1 MYFLMLTFSRR
12 FCQRT
17 RHFQVHSLDSS
28 EASIFKRG
36 VTTTLHGPN
45 DLSTE
50 IALGQRCVAV
60 FMDILGWVACSPTG
74 YGSIPINTIFR
85 GMNIH
90 LPAIFMFTRGTRLWH
105 TANWSLH
112 KCWMLQSL
120 VCPGVAVAA
129 VSKGTDVAWGTSTIN
144 LYATSRRLIS
154 GLNIW
159 SLIVSHKINCK
170 PYFKVHEELIWHDV
184 TIQVQENAPQRV
196 CGVSPRLDVGK
207 LVRPWHDQDDCCC
220 WLVRCWAAFH
230 GASCAA
236 RRSCPKLVA
245 LTSTRRWRPPQ
256 LCQPWRC

>member
-1 MYFLMLTFSRR
+1 MLNASVVGVSRG
-12 FCQRT
+12 CSWCSIS
-17 RHFQVHSLDSS
+17 RH
-28 EASIFKRG
+28 
-36 VTTTLHGPN
+36 
-45 DLSTE
+45 
-50 IALGQRCVAV
+50 
-60 FMDILGWVACSPTG
+60 W
-74 YGSIPINTIFR
+74 R
-85 GMNIH
+85 GMRNIH
-90 LPAIFMFTRGTRLWH
+90 NQSVRDI
-105 TANWSLH
+105 TAF
-112 KCWMLQSL
+112 
-120 VCPGVAVAA
+120 
-129 VSKGTDVAWGTSTIN
+129 DF
-144 LYATSRRLIS
+144 

-170 PYFKVHEELIWHDV
+170 PYFKVHEEPIWHDV

-196 CGVSPRLDVGK
+196 CGVLPRLDVGK